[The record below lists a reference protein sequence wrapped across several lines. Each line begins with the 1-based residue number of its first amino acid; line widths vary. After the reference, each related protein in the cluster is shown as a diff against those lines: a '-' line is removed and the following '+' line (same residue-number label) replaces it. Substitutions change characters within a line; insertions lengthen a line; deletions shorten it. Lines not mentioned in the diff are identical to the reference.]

1 MDNRLK
7 FQEKLSEIRD
17 IAHKA
22 NDRISVEE
30 AEKYFEDDH
39 LTQEQ
44 MDLVCDYLLS
54 QKIVVKGYEKKGGI
68 VKEASREPVN
78 YTEEE
83 KRYLKNYRE
92 ELSAIAVLG
101 EDELKR
107 ILEQAKQGD
116 ALAKS
121 KAIEQYLPKVIEIAE
136 EMHRPEIFLGDMVQ
150 EGNVGLVLAM
160 DMLDEDTHMEEQ
172 IESEVRASIQA
183 MIEGQEDV
191 KQRDR
196 KMVEKVNNL
205 DQGIKELT
213 EDCREKITLDELSE
227 YLDMP
232 EEEIMDIL
240 KLAGEDIE
248 EEVHDHD
255 HGHDHECGCEE

>member
-7 FQEKLSEIRD
+7 FQEKLGEIRE

-54 QKIVVKGYEKKGGI
+54 QKIVVKGYEKKGGM
-68 VKEASREPVN
+68 VKEASKEPVN

-83 KRYLKNYRE
+83 KRYLRNYRE
-92 ELSAIAVLG
+92 ELSAIASVG
-101 EDELKR
+101 EEELEK
-107 ILEQAKQGD
+107 ILVQAKKGD
-116 ALAKS
+116 SLSKS
-121 KAIEQYLPKVIEIAE
+121 KAIEQYLPRVIEIAE
-136 EMHRPEIFLGDMVQ
+136 EMYRPDIFLGDMVQ

-160 DMLDEDTHMEEQ
+160 DMLDEYTDMEEQ

-183 MIEGQEDV
+183 MIEEQEDV

-205 DQGIKELT
+205 DQGIKELS
-213 EDCREKITLDELSE
+213 DDKGSKVTLDELSE

-232 EEEIMDIL
+232 EEEIVDIL
-240 KLAGEDIE
+240 KLAGEDLD
-248 EEVHDHD
+248 EEVEEHDHD
-255 HGHDHECGCEE
+255 CGCEE

>member
-7 FQEKLSEIRD
+7 FQEKLSEIRE

-30 AEKYFEDDH
+30 AEKYFEEDH

-54 QKIVVKGYEKKGGI
+54 QKIVVKGYEKKGGT
-68 VKEASREPVN
+68 VKEAVKEPVN

-92 ELSAIAVLG
+92 ELSAIAAVG
-101 EDELKR
+101 EEEMKK
-107 ILEQAKQGD
+107 ILDQAKAGD
-116 ALAKS
+116 GLSKS
-121 KAIEQYLPKVIEIAE
+121 KAIEQYLKRVVEIAK
-136 EMHRPEIFLGDMVQ
+136 EMHRSDIFIGDMVQ
-150 EGNVGLVLAM
+150 EGNVGLVIAM
-160 DMLDEDTHMEEQ
+160 DMLDEYTKPEEQ
-172 IESEVRASIQA
+172 IEAEIRASIQA
-183 MIEGQEDV
+183 MIEEQEDV

-205 DQGIKELT
+205 DKGIKELT
-213 EDCREKITLDELSE
+213 EERGEKVTLDELSE

-240 KLAGEDIE
+240 KLAGEDLD
-248 EEVHDHD
+248 EEVSEHEHDHD
-255 HGHDHECGCEE
+255 CGCEE

>member
-7 FQEKLSEIRD
+7 FQEKLSGIRE
-17 IAHKA
+17 IAHQA

-30 AEKYFEDDH
+30 AWKYFEDDH

-68 VKEASREPVN
+68 VKEAAREPVN

-83 KRYLKNYRE
+83 KRYLKNYKE
-92 ELSAIAVLG
+92 ELSAIAAVN
-101 EDELKR
+101 EDELIQ
-107 ILEQAKQGD
+107 ILEQAKAGD

-121 KAIEQYLPKVIEIAE
+121 KAIEQYLPKVIDIAE
-136 EMHRPEIFLGDMVQ
+136 EMHRPDIFLGDMVQ

-160 DMLDEDTHMEEQ
+160 DMLGEYTHMEEQ

-183 MIEGQEDV
+183 MIEEQEDV

-205 DQGIKELT
+205 DQGIKELS
-213 EDCREKITLDELSE
+213 EDKGGKVTLDELSE

-240 KLAGEDIE
+240 KLAGEEIE
-248 EEVHDHD
+248 EEVHEHHHDHD
-255 HGHDHECGCEE
+255 CGCEE